1 MTESIREKTHSF
13 LEINSY
19 SISQGLINFN
29 VGAFGAYVFFFYE
42 TEIQMN
48 VILLGI
54 LFVTYSIWDAI
65 NEPLLGNITD
75 KPFKF
80 TKKWGRRLPWVIT
93 GVFPWAIL
101 YIFIF
106 TPPDVNPSS
115 MGIIIF
121 IYILVILSAFDG
133 FYTLWSVNSEA
144 LFPFKFRDMNERR
157 KVSGTKGFWGVI
169 GLVLGLVVPPLIVEY
184 GHLETY
190 IMQAIILALITIIC
204 GFLMLPGHREDKIMI
219 QDYLDSTPKK
229 TGFTFFKDFY
239 RAIKKKN
246 FMLWGFLHFMYT
258 LLTGLLIVSLNYF
271 IRYDLKGE
279 AEDLILG
286 MSGYLIVSI
295 FSIPL
300 WIKVANKI
308 NNNKLMVSL
317 GAFSMAIATGLL
329 FFATSIIT
337 LLILGCLVGL
347 TGAIFFVMQD
357 TINGDVL
364 DEMAILDG
372 ERLEATYLGIKFFIG
387 RLANVVQFLVLV
399 IVHLLTNFM
408 PEVEDQALPALI
420 GIRLHLSVIPA
431 IALLIGTLV
440 FYKWYDITP
449 QKSEEIRNKIKE
461 IGF

>member
-1 MTESIREKTHSF
+1 
-13 LEINSY
+13 
-19 SISQGLINFN
+19 
-29 VGAFGAYVFFFYE
+29 
-42 TEIQMN
+42 
-48 VILLGI
+48 
-54 LFVTYSIWDAI
+54 
-65 NEPLLGNITD
+65 
-75 KPFKF
+75 
-80 TKKWGRRLPWVIT
+80 
-93 GVFPWAIL
+93 
-101 YIFIF
+101 
-106 TPPDVNPSS
+106 

-121 IYILVILSAFDG
+121 IYILIVLVAFDG

-144 LFPFKFRDMNERR
+144 LFPFKFRDMRERR
-157 KVSGTKGFWGVI
+157 KVSGMKGLWGVI

-184 GHLETY
+184 GQIETY
-190 IMQAIILALITIIC
+190 VMQAILLAIITIIA
-204 GFLMLPGHREDKIMI
+204 GVLMLPGHREDKIMV
-219 QDYLDSTPKK
+219 QDYLNSAPRK
-229 TGFTFFKDFY
+229 TGLTFFKDFFQ
-239 RAIKKKN
+239 AIKKKN

-271 IRYDLKGE
+271 IKYNLRGE

-295 FSIPL
+295 ISIPL
-300 WIKVANKI
+300 WIRVANKL
-308 NNNKLMVSL
+308 NNNKLMVSI

-337 LLILGCLVGL
+337 LLVLGCFVGL

-387 RLANVVQFLVLV
+387 RLANVIQFLVLI
-399 IVHLLTNFM
+399 IVHILTNFM
-408 PEVEDQALPALI
+408 PDIDNQAFSALI

-431 IALLIGTLV
+431 IALLIGSLV

-449 QKSEEIRNKIKE
+449 QKSEGIQQKIRE
-461 IGF
+461 LGF